1 MTLGRALVAC
11 VTCIAWCGACGKGGG
26 RRASGRGSGSAS
38 DPFELVQS
46 VVDAGAPA
54 ATSDEIEPNDTDDK
68 ATPLALGQAMRGKLE
83 PDGDVDRFRIAVTEA
98 GALSVSVSPVD
109 ADLALE
115 LEDGGGTVVAKSDRG
130 GVRTREGVPNLGVQP
145 GSYIAVVREV
155 KHKSRKGAGSGDAKP
170 APIYEIAAAMVP
182 AQPNA
187 EHEPDDDRGT
197 ANELIVGDTG
207 TGFIGWSNDVD
218 VWKLSVE
225 AIGAKDALD
234 YEISAV
240 DGVAFDVEIDDG
252 VGQPLVH
259 RKAARGAPMLVR
271 GLVPAVPAGAPPF
284 EYVAIKA
291 TGSNPETPYSLRVS
305 GHVVGTD
312 AEIEPDDSIDQAMAW
327 PSDRTVVHGT
337 WTPGDVDCYALAQAG
352 ARTVSASIEPSSDIA
367 LVAELVVDG
376 NVVATG
382 TGGGKGAAQKLS
394 ASVPANAKAFVRIKG
409 AEERASVEGTYD
421 ITVQDGT

>member
-1 MTLGRALVAC
+1 MTARALVIAC
-11 VTCIAWCGACGKGGG
+11 CLAACHGGG
-26 RRASGRGSGSAS
+26 DKKRTSGRGSGG

-46 VVDAGAPA
+46 VVDAAGP
-54 ATSDEIEPNDTDDK
+54 SGDEIEPNDSDDK
-68 ATPLALGQAMRGKLE
+68 ATPLALGQTLRGKLE
-83 PDGDVDRFRIAVTEA
+83 PDGDVDRFRITVAVA
-98 GALSVSVSPVD
+98 GALAVTVSPVD

-115 LEDGGGTVVAKSDRG
+115 LEDGTGNVVAKSDRG
-130 GVRTREGVPNLGVQP
+130 GMRTREGVPNFGVQP

-155 KHKSRKGAGSGDAKP
+155 KHKSRRGSAETKP
-170 APIYEIAAAMVP
+170 APVYEIAAQMAP

-207 TGFIGWSNDVD
+207 TGYIGWSNDVD

-234 YEISAV
+234 YELSAI
-240 DGVAFDVEIDDG
+240 DGIAFDVELDDG

-259 RKAARGAPMLVR
+259 RKAARGAPMIVR

-284 EYVAIKA
+284 EYVTIKA

-312 AEIEPDDSIDQAMAW
+312 AEIEPDDTPDHAMAW
-327 PSDRTVVHGT
+327 PADRTVVHGT
-337 WTPGDVDCYALAQAG
+337 WTPGDVDCYALAPG
-352 ARTVSASIEPSSDIA
+352 AARAVSASIEPSGDIA
-367 LVAELVVDG
+367 LIAELLVDG
-376 NVVATG
+376 NIVATSA
-382 TGGGKGAAQKLS
+382 GGGKGAAQKL
-394 ASVPANAKAFVRIKG
+394 AGNVPANGHAVVRIKG
-409 AEERASVEGTYD
+409 AEERAAIEGTYD
-421 ITVQDGT
+421 VTVQDGT